1 MDVTGATLT
10 TQTGPTGFSIAPG
23 ATANRLV
30 LTRLPAAASV
40 GAARYEF
47 SGVVN
52 PSSPGSYYLR
62 LQTFAS
68 DDATGPASDYGGLA
82 FATTNLLA
90 VSVEVPPYL
99 IFCTAITIGNL
110 NCANSSGDAINFG
123 ELSSS
128 RASTGSSQ
136 MLVATNAE
144 DGYSITAHGTTL
156 SSGSNIINALSAP
169 DVSRPGT
176 GQFGLN
182 LRANT
187 APPGGSE
194 PTGPGVSQ
202 PLPNYN
208 QPNIFRFV
216 TGDTVAARPEPEN
229 VRVFTV
235 SYLVNVPANQAAG
248 VYVSTITYVCLADF

>member
-1 MDVTGATLT
+1 
-10 TQTGPTGFSIAPG
+10 
-23 ATANRLV
+23 
-30 LTRLPAAASV
+30 
-40 GAARYEF
+40 
-47 SGVVN
+47 
-52 PSSPGSYYLR
+52 